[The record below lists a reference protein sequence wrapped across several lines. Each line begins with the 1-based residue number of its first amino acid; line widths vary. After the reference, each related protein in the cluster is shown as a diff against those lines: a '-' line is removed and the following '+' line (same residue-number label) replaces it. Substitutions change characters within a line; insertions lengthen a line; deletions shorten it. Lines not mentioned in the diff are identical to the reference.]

1 MGDRN
6 SGPGRN
12 RAQRRDARNDLE
24 RDPGFC
30 QDERFLAAAAEHERI
45 AALEPDDV
53 EAAPPV
59 QHEQSVDLVLVEALA
74 ADADRVRRRLL
85 DELVA
90 HQPVVDEDVAG
101 AHELEPPGGDQAG
114 IARAGSDEEDRQ
126 GSDSSTTV
134 SK

>member
-1 MGDRN
+1 M
-6 SGPGRN
+6 
-12 RAQRRDARNDLE
+12 
-24 RDPGFC
+24 PGFC
-30 QDERFLAAAAEHERI
+30 QDQRLLAAAAEHERI

-59 QHEQSVDLVLVEALA
+59 QHEQPVDLALIEALA

-90 HQPVVDEDVAG
+90 HEPVVDEDVAG
-101 AHELEPPGGDQAG
+101 ADELEPPGGDQAG
-114 IARAGSDEEDRQ
+114 IAGAGSDEEDRHR
-126 GSDSSTTV
+126 SDSSTIA

>member
-1 MGDRN
+1 
-6 SGPGRN
+6 
-12 RAQRRDARNDLE
+12 LE
-24 RDPGFC
+24 RDPRFC
-30 QDERFLAAAAEHERI
+30 QGQRLLAAAAEHERI
-45 AALEPDDV
+45 SAFQPDDV
-53 EAAPPV
+53 QAAPSV
-59 QHEQSVDLVLVEALA
+59 EHEQPVDLVLVEPLA

-90 HQPVVDEDVAG
+90 YQPVVDEDVAG